1 MEMIEELFLNNM
13 STDEVPTD
21 KGLVSFYRNKC
32 NRLEYRLSFYRK
44 QSRRRGRII
53 SQLKRKNKIL
63 KLELDIQEME
73 RNTE

>member
-1 MEMIEELFLNNM
+1 MIEELFLNRM
-13 STDEVPTD
+13 STDEVPTE

-32 NRLEYRLSFYRK
+32 NRLEHRLSFLKK

-53 SQLKRKNKIL
+53 KQLKRKNEIL